1 MPVTEKDLYNL
12 ALSCLGTRSRVT
24 ATNDGSKE
32 ANALNI
38 VYADVRDE
46 LLQQHVWWF
55 CKIRKPLVTQAV
67 AVAPDE
73 WSYVYARPDDCLK
86 VRFLCAPGVPPD
98 RYDGLPPVQYEVR
111 IVEDDT
117 TPTPV
122 KKKAILCDLE
132 DAVVCYT
139 YQVTDPDF
147 MTANF
152 RLALAWKL
160 AAAIALNLTGS
171 REVARAAQELF
182 AQQLDGA
189 KAIDAQEGISRRDE
203 QVAPW
208 TAAR

>member
-1 MPVTEKDLYNL
+1 MPVTEKELYNL

-24 ATNDGSKE
+24 ATNDGSRE

-46 LLQQHVWWF
+46 LLQEHVWWF
-55 CKIRKPLVTQAV
+55 CKIRKPLVPQAV

-73 WSYVYARPDDCLK
+73 WSYVYERPADCLK
-86 VRFLCAPGVPPD
+86 VRFLCSPGVPPD
-98 RYDGLPPVQYEVR
+98 RYDGLPPIPYEVR
-111 IVEDDT
+111 VVEDDT
-117 TPTPV
+117 MPTPV
-122 KKKAILCDLE
+122 KVKAILCDLDE
-132 DAVVCYT
+132 AVACYT

-152 RLALAWKL
+152 RRALGWKL

-171 REVARAAQELF
+171 REIAKAAQDLF
-182 AQQLDGA
+182 LGQLDLA
-189 KAIDAQEGISRRDE
+189 KAIDAQEGISRRDQ

>member
-1 MPVTEKDLYNL
+1 MPFTEKDIYNI

-24 ATNDGSKE
+24 STADGSKE

-46 LLQQHVWWF
+46 LLQEHVWWF
-55 CKIRKPLVTQAV
+55 AKLRRPLAVQAV

-73 WSYVYARPDDCLK
+73 WSFVYARPADCLK
-86 VRFLCAPGVPPD
+86 VRFLCAAGAPPD
-98 RYDGLPPVQYEVR
+98 RYDGLPPVPYEVR
-111 IVEDDT
+111 VVEDDT
-117 TPTPV
+117 LPTPV
-122 KKKAILCDLE
+122 KKKAILCDLD
-132 DAVVCYT
+132 DAVACYT

-152 RLALAWKL
+152 RLTLGWKL
-160 AAAIALNLTGS
+160 AAAVALNLTGS
-171 REVARAAQELF
+171 RDVARAAQDLF
-182 AQQLDGA
+182 LGQLDRA
-189 KAIDAQEGISRRDE
+189 MAIDAQEGISRRDQ